1 MPLCVSQGSYFADD
15 AGKIDQY
22 VWEDKVHTASNPLH
36 QVLRRARL
44 RLCFPKMRQSGTS
57 VLSAVRR
64 WSDNFSMRCVVQRLY
79 NDSRHPGNV
88 FYAFVFR
95 YVPLRLQPQGF
106 PAHAVEGLSTSF
118 ALSQIMSM
126 SKREGFE

>member
-1 MPLCVSQGSYFADD
+1 M
-15 AGKIDQY
+15 
-22 VWEDKVHTASNPLH
+22 HTASNPLH
-36 QVLRRARL
+36 QVLKRARL
-44 RLCFPKMRQSGTS
+44 RLCFPKMRQSCTS

-64 WSDNFSMRCVVQRLY
+64 WSNNFSMCCVVQRLY